1 MSLIVLERI
10 VGKGG
15 KINQRGIRGGRL
27 DRDWR
32 NSVSSPLLHK
42 SLTTNN
48 QKKKTNKQTSK
59 QQVELR
65 QEVERNYKML
75 ANPVF
80 INPGTGIFL
89 FSSCVLLVLEF
100 LLSWRIYLT
109 L

>member
-15 KINQRGIRGGRL
+15 KINQRGKRGGRL
-27 DRDWR
+27 DRNWR